1 MKFDKLFI
9 LGFIGCLALVVLV
22 AEDALAETLMEAQP
36 QTEIGTLSSEKIS
49 GEKTSKESIS
59 GEPAL
64 EPAFKFNPEFTSD
77 LAAELAAPP
86 VQEVQEVPPVPPVPP
101 VQPAIFNTPATSGLL
116 SNNFPQTFSD
126 SSTPKPTSEAVDVW
140 HRIRA
145 GYDMQDF
152 NSPLIAQHEKW
163 YASRPDYIQRM
174 TERGRLYLHF
184 IVEEVERRGMPMEIA
199 LLPMIESAFYPGA
212 YSTARAS
219 GIWQFIPSTGKKFG
233 MEQNWWYDGRRDV
246 ISATNGAL
254 DYLQSLHDMFGDWQ
268 LALAAYNCGEG
279 RVKRAIA
286 QNRKLKRATNYAS
299 LSLPKETR
307 HYLPKLYAIK
317 NIITHPE
324 QYGLTLPDI
333 PNEPYFAVVT
343 TDEHMDVELAA
354 KFADVSIEEFRALN
368 PAHNRPVILQEHAE
382 VILLPVEKI
391 ETFRN
396 NLASHSLPL
405 VTWHAYK
412 SKKGERLKLLADRFD
427 MPLDELRTI
436 NGLPRYATFSS
447 GQALLVPLNGAEA
460 KNEFEAFNTHLKP
473 FDLLLANAIRH
484 VVRRGDTMSGI
495 AHRYRVGLSKL
506 QSWNRGVKILRPGQ
520 RIYVVQPNTV
530 RAKTG
535 QPDSD
540 LRQAKPIKRTST
552 NLPKRL

>member
-1 MKFDKLFI
+1 MKFNKLFMVS
-9 LGFIGCLALVVLV
+9 GFMGYLALVVLV
-22 AEDALAETLMEAQP
+22 AEGALAETVMETRP
-36 QTEIGTLSSEKIS
+36 QSKIGVLP
-49 GEKTSKESIS
+49 GEKVLEGSIS
-59 GEPAL
+59 GEPVSGFV
-64 EPAFKFNPEFTSD
+64 FKFNSEFTSD

-86 VQEVQEVPPVPPVPP
+86 VQAGPHVQS
-101 VQPAIFNTPATSGLL
+101 AIFNIPATGGLPPINL
-116 SNNFPQTFSD
+116 PQTFSD
-126 SSTPKPTSEAVDVW
+126 SPAPKSTSDAVDVW

-145 GYDMQDF
+145 GYGLKDF
-152 NSPLIAQHEKW
+152 RSPLIAKHEKW
-163 YASRPDYIQRM
+163 YASRPDYVQRM
-174 TERGRLYLHF
+174 TERGRLYLYH

-279 RVKRAIA
+279 KVKRAIA
-286 QNRKLKRATNYAS
+286 KNRALKRATNYAG
-299 LSLPKETR
+299 LNLPRETR

-324 QYGLTLPDI
+324 QYDLTLPTV

-343 TDEHMDVELAA
+343 TDQHIDIELVA
-354 KFADVSIEEFRALN
+354 KLADVTLDEFRALN

-382 VILLPVEKI
+382 VILLPVEKV

-396 NLASHSLPL
+396 NLAGHSLPL

-412 SKKGERLKLLADRFD
+412 SKKGERLQQLADRFD
-427 MPLDELRTI
+427 MSLDELRSI

-460 KNEFEAFNTHLKP
+460 QNKFEAFNVHMKP
-473 FDLLLANAIRH
+473 YDLLLANAIQH

-495 AHRYRVGLSKL
+495 AQRYRVGLSKL
-506 QSWNRGVKILRPGQ
+506 KRWNGGVKILRPGQ

-530 RAKTG
+530 RARTG
-535 QPDSD
+535 
-540 LRQAKPIKRTST
+540 
-552 NLPKRL
+552 

>member
-1 MKFDKLFI
+1 MKLNKLFVF
-9 LGFIGCLALVVLV
+9 GFIGYFAPVVLV
-22 AEDALAETLMEAQP
+22 AEGALAEMVMGAAP
-36 QTEIGTLSSEKIS
+36 QAEISVLHSGKVFEKPVA
-49 GEKTSKESIS
+49 GGPVLESIFFADNS
-59 GEPAL
+59 
-64 EPAFKFNPEFTSD
+64 EFTSD

-86 VQEVQEVPPVPPVPP
+86 VHAVPLA
-101 VQPAIFNTPATSGLL
+101 QSAIFNNPATGGLPSVNL
-116 SNNFPQTFSD
+116 SQILSD
-126 SSTPKPTSEAVDVW
+126 SSIPKSKSKSGAADVW

-145 GYDMQDF
+145 GYDLKDF
-152 NSPLIAQHEKW
+152 KSPLIARHEKW

-174 TERGRLYLHF
+174 TERGRLYLYF
-184 IVEEVERRGMPMEIA
+184 IVEEIERRGMPMEIA

-246 ISATNGAL
+246 IGATNGAL

-279 RVKRAIA
+279 KVKRAIA
-286 QNRKLKRATNYAS
+286 KNRALKRATDYAS

-324 QYGLTLPDI
+324 QYDLTLPAV
-333 PNEPYFAVVT
+333 PNEPYFSVVT
-343 TDEHMDVELAA
+343 TDQHIDIELAA
-354 KFADVSIEEFRALN
+354 ELADISLEEFRALN

-382 VILLPVEKI
+382 VILLPVEKV

-412 SKKGERLKLLADRFD
+412 SKKGEHLQQLADRFD
-427 MPLDELRTI
+427 MPLDELRSI

-447 GQALLVPLNGAEA
+447 GQALLMPLNGAEA
-460 KNEFEAFNTHLKP
+460 QNKFEAFNTHLKP
-473 FDLLLANAIRH
+473 YDLLLANAIHH

-495 AHRYRVGLSKL
+495 AQRYRVGLSKL
-506 QSWNRGVKILRPGQ
+506 KRWNGGVKILRPGQ

-530 RAKTG
+530 RARTG
-535 QPDSD
+535 
-540 LRQAKPIKRTST
+540 
-552 NLPKRL
+552 

>member
-1 MKFDKLFI
+1 MKFNKIFI
-9 LGFIGCLALVVLV
+9 MFGSIGYMALVVLV
-22 AEDALAETLMEAQP
+22 AKGALAETVMGIHSQAKTGVL
-36 QTEIGTLSSEKIS
+36 S
-49 GEKTSKESIS
+49 GEEVPDGSIS
-59 GEPAL
+59 TEPVSGFV
-64 EPAFKFNPEFTSD
+64 FKLNPEFTSD

-86 VQEVQEVPPVPPVPP
+86 VQAVPRVHS
-101 VQPAIFNTPATSGLL
+101 AIFTPPATGSLPSINL
-116 SNNFPQTFSD
+116 PQTFSD
-126 SSTPKPTSEAVDVW
+126 SAVPKSASGAVDVW

-145 GYDMQDF
+145 GYGLKDF
-152 NSPLIAQHEKW
+152 KSPLIARHEKW
-163 YASRPDYIQRM
+163 YASRPDYVQRM

-219 GIWQFIPSTGKKFG
+219 GIWQFIPATGKKFG

-279 RVKRAIA
+279 KVKRAIA
-286 QNRKLKRATNYAS
+286 KNRALKRATNYAS

-324 QYGLTLPDI
+324 RYDLTLPAVPD
-333 PNEPYFAVVT
+333 EPHFAVVT
-343 TDEHMDVELAA
+343 TDQHIDIELAA
-354 KFADVSIEEFRALN
+354 KLADVTLDEFRALN

-382 VILLPVEKI
+382 VILLPVEKV

-396 NLASHSLPL
+396 NLAGHSLPL

-412 SKKGERLKLLADRFD
+412 SKKGERLQQLADRFD
-427 MPLDELRTI
+427 MPLDELRSI

-447 GQALLVPLNGAEA
+447 GQSLLVPLNGAEA
-460 KNEFEAFNTHLKP
+460 QNKFEAFNTHLKP
-473 FDLLLANAIRH
+473 YDLLLANAIQH

-495 AHRYRVGLSKL
+495 AQRYRVGLSKL
-506 QSWNRGVKILRPGQ
+506 KRWNGGVKILRPGQ
-520 RIYVVQPNTV
+520 RIYVVQPNTS

-535 QPDSD
+535 
-540 LRQAKPIKRTST
+540 
-552 NLPKRL
+552 